1 MSARTGMSELIGLFH
16 NGVADTGTVY
26 FTDDRA
32 QQILDARRMDFWQD
46 PLTPVSAQVA
56 VGSVEY
62 KVYFSRYRY
71 LEGTASGSS
80 YFRLFDGN
88 GTAITTGF
96 TFDAVNGRFDFSA
109 SQAGSARYLDGRSY
123 DLYGAI
129 ADGWREMAGLQS
141 GAYDFRVEGRSYS
154 RSQWFKHCQDM
165 AEYFDTKSSGGRG
178 TFGSD
183 AVGTIERGD
192 MTC

>member
-1 MSARTGMSELIGLFH
+1 MSARTGMSELIGLFR

-32 QQILDARRMDFWQD
+32 QQILDARRLDFWQD
-46 PLTPVSAQVA
+46 PLTPVTAQVA

-62 KVYFSRYRY
+62 KVYLSRYRY
-71 LEGTASGSS
+71 LEGTADAS

-96 TFDAVNGRFDFSA
+96 TFDAVNGRFDFTA
-109 SQAGSARYLDGRSY
+109 NQVGSARYLDGRSY

-141 GAYDFRVEGRSYS
+141 GAYDFKVEGRSYT
-154 RSQWFKHCQDM
+154 RSQWFAHCTQM
-165 AEYFDTKSSGGRG
+165 AEYFDAKSSGGRG

>member
-1 MSARTGMSELIGLFH
+1 MSARDGMSELIGLFRS
-16 NGVADTGTVY
+16 GVADPGTVY

-32 QQILDARRMDFWQD
+32 QQILDARRRDFWQD

-62 KVYFSRYRY
+62 KVYFARFRY
-71 LEGTASGSS
+71 LEGTASGSTC
-80 YFRLFDGN
+80 FRLYGGN
-88 GTAITTGF
+88 GSAITAGF

-123 DLYGAI
+123 DLNGAI

-154 RSQWFKHCQDM
+154 RSQWFEHCTQM
-165 AEYFDTKSSGGRG
+165 AASFDARSSGGAG
-178 TFGSD
+178 TLSAD
-183 AVGTIERGD
+183 ATGTIERGD
-192 MTC
+192 WC